1 LRRLKVHKPFLSL
14 LVPAVASVALACSLY
29 LANTPT
35 ANAAPPLS
43 LYEVIDTVR
52 SNHPQILE
60 QLARIRSTEQ
70 NLRAIESQSLPSF
83 SVDAGART
91 RDQSGASLTASMPLV
106 TFGKLESQLDAAR
119 EEIAVER
126 ARLVQIEAQAVER
139 AALLFVNFLGYEGK
153 LIAATLSLNEQSS
166 LLRRLERRF
175 GSGYTSGS
183 DLRTVRT
190 RVQQAQSR
198 LNDLRLR
205 AQETSDELS
214 VLLNRPIEDLVPLD
228 LKRLDAASPTPDW
241 KSVAAGNAQLNLLR
255 AQIGLANRQVKEQ
268 ALSDRSTL
276 SLVGQQPFTESGTDR
291 FRVGL
296 ELSYNYNNLGAQNM
310 AKVDQLRALV
320 TAKEQELEQ
329 SMREIEIRYKSL
341 LSNIRT
347 AETVSIPLT
356 KKLIEGLEENTLSLD
371 RLYQAGRKSLF
382 EVINTYRELSDAR
395 IQLAEFETDRLIKR
409 ISLLALTGQLKTL
422 HRPEGQVKP

>member
-1 LRRLKVHKPFLSL
+1 M
-14 LVPAVASVALACSLY
+14 
-29 LANTPT
+29 PT
-35 ANAAPPLS
+35 ANAAAPLS

-139 AALLFVNFLGYEGK
+139 AALLFVNYLGYEGK

-214 VLLNRPIEDLVPLD
+214 VLLNRSIEDLVPLD

-329 SMREIEIRYKSL
+329 SIREIEIRYKSL

-347 AETVSIPLT
+347 AESVSIPLT

>member
-1 LRRLKVHKPFLSL
+1 MHKPFLSL
-14 LVPAVASVALACSLY
+14 LVPTIASVALACSLY

-153 LIAATLSLNEQSS
+153 LIAATLSLNEQSN

-214 VLLNRPIEDLVPLD
+214 VLLNRPIEDLVPLN

>member
-1 LRRLKVHKPFLSL
+1 VHKPFLSL
-14 LVPAVASVALACSLY
+14 LVPTIASVALACSLY

-35 ANAAPPLS
+35 ANAAPALS

-153 LIAATLSLNEQSS
+153 LIAATLSLNEQSN

-214 VLLNRPIEDLVPLD
+214 VLLNRPIEDLVPLN

-241 KSVAAGNAQLNLLR
+241 KSVAAGNAQINLLR

>member
-1 LRRLKVHKPFLSL
+1 VHKPFLSL
-14 LVPAVASVALACSLY
+14 LVPTIASVALACSLY

-153 LIAATLSLNEQSS
+153 LIAATLSLNEQSN

-214 VLLNRPIEDLVPLD
+214 VLLNRPIEDLVPLN